1 MFKRIIKAVKRAYDY
16 FFKEDVVK
24 IEYNSIVRPFI
35 RPVAP
40 APIPAPVVA
49 VAPVY
54 KEAAAAIVPAR
65 DLKKEYKE
73 WAQNM
78 REYDM
83 IRQKIA
89 R

>member
-1 MFKRIIKAVKRAYDY
+1 MFKKIVKAVKSVYDY
-16 FFKEDVVK
+16 FFKEDVQE
-24 IEYNSIVRPFI
+24 IEYNDIVRPFV
-35 RPVAP
+35 RPVP
-40 APIPAPVVA
+40 AHPVPAPVVA
-49 VAPVY
+49 VAPVPV
-54 KEAAAAIVPAR
+54 AITPAVPAR